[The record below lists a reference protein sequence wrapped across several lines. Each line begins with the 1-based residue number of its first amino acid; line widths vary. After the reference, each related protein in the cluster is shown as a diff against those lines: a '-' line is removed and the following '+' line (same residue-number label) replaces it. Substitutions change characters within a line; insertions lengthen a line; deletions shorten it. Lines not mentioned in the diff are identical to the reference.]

1 MQKTLIFTC
10 TIIGLCNLFSFS
22 ARADEVYLKN
32 GDRLTG
38 TIKQED
44 KDAITIQ
51 TESMGLVRI
60 EMPAV
65 IKVAAAKEAVRD
77 DKSPSDK
84 KTSEPDAD
92 DQKNPAVWKREVSV
106 GFNRTTGNTREDD
119 FAGRFFASRTDKHV
133 DEWTLKGDLFYSSQK
148 RKMDRQKWYL
158 MARYAYSF
166 GSNKKWYNFYRLETD
181 HDRFADIDYRFVPAG
196 GFGYWFFDTDKT
208 KLMAEVGAGIE
219 RTHFKSNTKYT
230 SDWVLIP
237 RAWLEKKIFENITVS
252 HGISYYPAFED
263 FNCYRLRSETSLDI
277 KMNNHIKI
285 RFSIFDDYNS
295 NPPKDTKKNDM
306 RAITS
311 LVCSF

>member
-1 MQKTLIFTC
+1 MLT
-10 TIIGLCNLFSFS
+10 GLYVFICNAL
-22 ARADEVYLKN
+22 ADEVYLKN
-32 GDRLTG
+32 GDRITG
-38 TIKQED
+38 KIQKQDEETIMLE
-44 KDAITIQ
+44 TQ
-51 TESMGLVRI
+51 TMGLVRI
-60 EMPAV
+60 ERPAV
-65 IKVAAAKEAVRD
+65 LKVVAAKEEISD

-84 KTSEPDAD
+84 KIGAPDAD
-92 DQKNPAVWKREVSV
+92 DKKSSAVWKREVSV
-106 GFNRTTGNTREDD
+106 GFNRTTGNTREDN

-133 DEWTLKGDLFYSSQK
+133 DEWAFKGDLFYSSQK
-148 RKMDRQKWYL
+148 RRMDRQKWYL

-166 GSNKKWYNFYRLETD
+166 GRDKKWYNFYRFESD

-208 KLMAEVGAGIE
+208 RLMAEVGGGIE

-237 RAWLEKKIFENITVS
+237 RAWLEKKIFENTTFS
-252 HGISYYPAFED
+252 QGISYYPAFED
-263 FNCYRLRSETSLDI
+263 FNHYRLRSETALNI

>member
-1 MQKTLIFTC
+1 
-10 TIIGLCNLFSFS
+10 LFSFN
-22 ARADEVYLKN
+22 ARADEVYLEN
-32 GDRLTG
+32 GDRITG
-38 TIKQED
+38 TIEQED

-51 TESMGLVRI
+51 TESMGIVRI
-60 EMPAV
+60 ERPAV
-65 IKVAAAKEAVRD
+65 LKVVAVKEEVSD

-84 KTSEPDAD
+84 KIGAPDAD
-92 DQKNPAVWKREVSV
+92 DQKSPAVWKREVSV
-106 GFNRTTGNTREDD
+106 GFSRTTGNTREDD

-133 DEWTLKGDLFYSSQK
+133 DEWTFKGDLFYSSQK
-148 RKMDRQKWYL
+148 RKMDKQKWYL

-166 GSNKKWYNFYRLETD
+166 GRDKKWYNFYRLETD

-219 RTHFKSNTKYT
+219 RTHFKSNTKNT

-252 HGISYYPAFED
+252 QGISYYPAFED
-263 FNCYRLRSETSLDI
+263 FNHYRLRSETALDI
-277 KMNNHIKI
+277 KTNNHIKI

-295 NPPKDTKKNDM
+295 NPSEDTKKNDM